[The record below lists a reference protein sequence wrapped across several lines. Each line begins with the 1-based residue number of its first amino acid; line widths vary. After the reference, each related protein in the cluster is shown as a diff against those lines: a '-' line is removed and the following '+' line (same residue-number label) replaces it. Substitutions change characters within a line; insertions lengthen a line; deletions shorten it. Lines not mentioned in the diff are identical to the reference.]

1 MNPERR
7 QALLDACASGKEVR
21 LKPEAAVDLRAYLL
35 ELEETVL
42 RLQKDLEQLTADYNI
57 EIGHRI

>member
-21 LKPEAAVDLRAYLL
+21 LKPAAAADLWAYLL
-35 ELEETVL
+35 ELEDDVA
-42 RLQKDLEQLTADYNI
+42 RLQKELEKLTADYNI